1 MKIRDKEYK
10 LSDILF
16 VAFVFVFFISFI
28 KLGPDKDLEIYQQEL
43 IDKEGWLISQLDDI
57 ANFINFNNN
66 EYSHINREVW
76 FTAWYVS
83 PEFNEKKLLR
93 LHKYLIEKGWVD
105 VTEQIDKDD
114 YIAKTPVRSKEAAK
128 YIHILCNDKATIFM
142 YMMDMRKIY
151 EYESFDARTL
161 VQLKYD
167 YSLPCY
173 NLNE

>member
-1 MKIRDKEYK
+1 MKIRGKEYK
-10 LSDILF
+10 LSDILLI
-16 VAFVFVFFISFI
+16 AFVIILFVWAIDL
-28 KLGPDKDLEIYQQEL
+28 KPDKELEIYQQEL
-43 IDKEGWLISQLDDI
+43 IAKEGWLISQLNNI
-57 ANFINFNNN
+57 ANFINSNNN
-66 EYSHINREVW
+66 EYDYINREVW

-93 LHKYLIEKGWVD
+93 LHEHLIEKGWVD
-105 VTEQIDKDD
+105 VTEQIDKND
-114 YIAKTPVRSKEAAK
+114 YIAKTPIRSDEAAK
-128 YIHILCNDKATIFM
+128 YVRILCNDKATIFM
-142 YMMDMRKIY
+142 YMMDMRKYY

>member
-10 LSDILF
+10 LSNILF

-28 KLGPDKDLEIYQQEL
+28 KLEPDKDLEIYQQEL
-43 IDKEGWLISQLDDI
+43 IEKEGWLISQLDDI
-57 ANFINFNNN
+57 ANFINFNNS
-66 EYSHINREVW
+66 EYNHINRGVW

-93 LHKYLIEKGWVD
+93 LHKHLIEKGWVD
-105 VTEQIDKDD
+105 VTEQIDKND
-114 YIAKTPVRSKEAAK
+114 YIAKTPVRSEEAAK
-128 YIHILCNDKATIFM
+128 YIRILCNDKATIFM

>member
-1 MKIRDKEYK
+1 VKIRDKEYK

-28 KLGPDKDLEIYQQEL
+28 KLEPDKDLEIYQQEL

>member
-1 MKIRDKEYK
+1 MKIRGKEYK
-10 LSDILF
+10 LSNILLIAFVIILF
-16 VAFVFVFFISFI
+16 VWAIDL
-28 KLGPDKDLEIYQQEL
+28 KPDKELEIYQQEL
-43 IDKEGWLISQLDDI
+43 IAKEGWLISQLNNI
-57 ANFINFNNN
+57 ANFINSNNN
-66 EYSHINREVW
+66 EYDYINREVW

-93 LHKYLIEKGWVD
+93 LHEHLIEKGWVD
-105 VTEQIDKDD
+105 VTEQIDKND
-114 YIAKTPVRSKEAAK
+114 YIAKTPIRSDEAAK
-128 YIHILCNDKATIFM
+128 YVRILCNDKATIFM
-142 YMMDMRKIY
+142 YMMDMRKYY

>member
-1 MKIRDKEYK
+1 MKIRGKEYK
-10 LSDILF
+10 LSDILLI
-16 VAFVFVFFISFI
+16 AFVIILFVWAIDL
-28 KLGPDKDLEIYQQEL
+28 KPDKELEIYQQEL
-43 IDKEGWLISQLDDI
+43 IAKEGWLISQLNNI
-57 ANFINFNNN
+57 ANFINSNNN
-66 EYSHINREVW
+66 EYDYINREVW

-93 LHKYLIEKGWVD
+93 LHEHLIEKDWVD
-105 VTEQIDKDD
+105 VTEQIDKND
-114 YIAKTPVRSKEAAK
+114 YIAKTPIRSDEAAK
-128 YIHILCNDKATIFM
+128 YVRILCNDKATIFM
-142 YMMDMRKIY
+142 YMMDMRKYY

>member
-1 MKIRDKEYK
+1 MKIRGKEYK
-10 LSDILF
+10 LSDISLIAFVIILF
-16 VAFVFVFFISFI
+16 VWAIDL
-28 KLGPDKDLEIYQQEL
+28 KPDKELEIYQQEL
-43 IDKEGWLISQLDDI
+43 IAKEGWLISQLNNI
-57 ANFINFNNN
+57 ANFINSNNN
-66 EYSHINREVW
+66 EYDYINREVW

-93 LHKYLIEKGWVD
+93 LHEHLIEKGWVD
-105 VTEQIDKDD
+105 VTEQIDKND
-114 YIAKTPVRSKEAAK
+114 YIAKTPIRSDEAAK
-128 YIHILCNDKATIFM
+128 YVRILCNDKATIFM
-142 YMMDMRKIY
+142 YMMDMRKYY

>member
-1 MKIRDKEYK
+1 MKTRGKEYK
-10 LSDILF
+10 LSDISLI
-16 VAFVFVFFISFI
+16 AFVIILFIWTVD
-28 KLGPDKDLEIYQQEL
+28 LEPDKELEIYQQEL
-43 IDKEGWLISQLDDI
+43 IAKEGWLISQLNNI
-57 ANFINFNNN
+57 ANFINSNNN
-66 EYSHINREVW
+66 EYDYINREVW

-93 LHKYLIEKGWVD
+93 LHEHLIEKGWVD
-105 VTEQIDKDD
+105 VTEQIDKND
-114 YIAKTPVRSKEAAK
+114 YIAKTPIRSDEAAK
-128 YIHILCNDKATIFM
+128 YVRILCNDKATIFM
-142 YMMDMRKIY
+142 YMMDMRKYY

>member
-1 MKIRDKEYK
+1 MKIRGKEYK
-10 LSDILF
+10 LSDILLI
-16 VAFVFVFFISFI
+16 AFVIILFVWAIDL
-28 KLGPDKDLEIYQQEL
+28 KPDKELEIYQQEL
-43 IDKEGWLISQLDDI
+43 IAKEGWLISQLNNI
-57 ANFINFNNN
+57 ANFINSNNN
-66 EYSHINREVW
+66 EYDYINREVW

-93 LHKYLIEKGWVD
+93 LHEHLIEKGWVD
-105 VTEQIDKDD
+105 VTEQIDKND
-114 YIAKTPVRSKEAAK
+114 YIAKTPIRSDEAAK
-128 YIHILCNDKATIFM
+128 YVRILCNDKATIFM
-142 YMMDMRKIY
+142 YIMDMRKYY

>member
-1 MKIRDKEYK
+1 MKTRGKKYK
-10 LSDILF
+10 LSDISLI
-16 VAFVFVFFISFI
+16 AFVIILFIWTVD
-28 KLGPDKDLEIYQQEL
+28 LEPDKELEIYQQEL
-43 IDKEGWLISQLDDI
+43 IGKENWLISQLDDI
-57 ANFINFNNN
+57 ANFINFNNS
-66 EYSHINREVW
+66 EYDHINRGVW

-105 VTEQIDKDD
+105 VTEQIDKND
-114 YIAKTPVRSKEAAK
+114 YIAKTPIRSEEAAK
-128 YIHILCNDKATIFM
+128 YIRILCNDKATIFV

-173 NLNE
+173 NLSE

>member
-1 MKIRDKEYK
+1 MKIRGKEYK

-28 KLGPDKDLEIYQQEL
+28 KLEPNKELEIYQQEL
-43 IDKEGWLISQLDDI
+43 IGKEDWLISQLDDI
-57 ANFINFNNN
+57 ANFINFNNS
-66 EYSHINREVW
+66 EYDHINRGVW

-83 PEFNEKKLLR
+83 PEFNEKKLLH

-105 VTEQIDKDD
+105 FTEQIDKND
-114 YIAKTPVRSKEAAK
+114 YIAKTPIRSEEAAK
-128 YIHILCNDKATIFM
+128 YIRILCNDKATIFV

-173 NLNE
+173 NLSE

>member
-1 MKIRDKEYK
+1 MKIRGKKYK
-10 LSDILF
+10 LSDISLI
-16 VAFVFVFFISFI
+16 AFVIILFIWTVD
-28 KLGPDKDLEIYQQEL
+28 LELDKELEIYQQEL
-43 IDKEGWLISQLDDI
+43 IEKEGWLISQLDDI
-57 ANFINFNNN
+57 ANFINFNNS
-66 EYSHINREVW
+66 EYNHINRGVW

-93 LHKYLIEKGWVD
+93 LHKHLIEKGWVD
-105 VTEQIDKDD
+105 VTEQIDKND
-114 YIAKTPVRSKEAAK
+114 YIAKTPVRSEEAAK
-128 YIHILCNDKATIFM
+128 YIRILCNDKATIFM
-142 YMMDMRKIY
+142 YMTDMQNDY

>member
-1 MKIRDKEYK
+1 MKIRGKEYK
-10 LSDILF
+10 TSDILL
-16 VAFVFVFFISFI
+16 VICVVVLFIWTVD
-28 KLGPDKDLEIYQQEL
+28 LEPDKDLEIYQQEL
-43 IDKEGWLISQLDDI
+43 IEKEGWLISQLDDI
-57 ANFINFNNN
+57 ANFINFNNS
-66 EYSHINREVW
+66 EYNHINRGVW

-93 LHKYLIEKGWVD
+93 LHKHLIEKGWVD
-105 VTEQIDKDD
+105 VTEQIDKND
-114 YIAKTPVRSKEAAK
+114 YIAKTPVRSEEAAK
-128 YIHILCNDKATIFM
+128 YIRILCNDKATIFM

>member
-1 MKIRDKEYK
+1 MKIRGKKYK
-10 LSDILF
+10 LSDISLI
-16 VAFVFVFFISFI
+16 AFVIILFIWTVD
-28 KLGPDKDLEIYQQEL
+28 LELDKELEIYQQEL
-43 IDKEGWLISQLDDI
+43 IEKEGWLISQLDDI
-57 ANFINFNNN
+57 ANFINFNNS
-66 EYSHINREVW
+66 EYNHINRGVW

-93 LHKYLIEKGWVD
+93 LHKHLIEKGWVD
-105 VTEQIDKDD
+105 VTEQIDKND
-114 YIAKTPVRSKEAAK
+114 YIAKTPVRSEEAAK
-128 YIHILCNDKATIFM
+128 YIRILCNDKATIFM